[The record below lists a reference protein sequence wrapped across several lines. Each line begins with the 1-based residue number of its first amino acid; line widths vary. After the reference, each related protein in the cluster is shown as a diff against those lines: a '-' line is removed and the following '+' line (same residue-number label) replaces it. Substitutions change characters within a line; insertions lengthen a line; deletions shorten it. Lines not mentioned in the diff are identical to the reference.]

1 MATKEL
7 SLNGTGTEVPA
18 VIEVLKIGECGVAN
32 VATKEGTVK
41 IGLL

>member
-7 SLNGTGTEVPA
+7 SLNGTGREVPA

-41 IGLL
+41 LGLL